1 MGSTQGILWKTK
13 IGDKFYKASTFGYEQ
28 GFIGHEAINEVIV
41 SHFLSLIGVPHIEYS
56 LEEMEI
62 STDYGT
68 FNTYVSVS
76 KEFKNGRS
84 VIHYEDFEK
93 QEKPTGMSSIDFI
106 KKIGQSEYV
115 YQMLFADYCIINR
128 DRHGANID
136 LFSESEFVPLYDN
149 GLSFVAP
156 CLNNESA
163 VSKFMPMRDYRV
175 NNYIG
180 SRSLKENLLL
190 IPKGFLTL
198 KRLDMKDMHSFIWE
212 LPISSVH
219 CEMVWRILKERWEY
233 ATEICNPKLL

>member
-1 MGSTQGILWKTK
+1 MHSTQGILWKTK

-41 SHFLSLIGVPHIEYS
+41 SHFLSLIDIPHIEYT
-56 LEEMEI
+56 LEEMKI

-68 FNTYVSVS
+68 FTTYVSVS
-76 KEFKNGRS
+76 QDFKKGRS
-84 VIHYEDFEK
+84 TMHYEDFEDA
-93 QEKPTGMSSIDFI
+93 EKPIGMQSIDFL
-106 KKIGQSEYV
+106 KMIGQSEYV
-115 YQMLFADYCIINR
+115 YQMFFVDYCIINR

-136 LFSESEFVPLYDN
+136 LFSSSEFVPLYDN

-163 VSKFMPMRDYRV
+163 VAKFIPMKDYKV

-180 SRSLKENLLL
+180 SRSLKENLLS
-190 IPKGFLTL
+190 IPKGILAL
-198 KRLDMKDMHSFIWE
+198 KRMDMKDMHSFIWQ

-219 CEMVWRILKERWEY
+219 CDMIWRILKGRWEY
-233 ATEICNPKLL
+233 ATALCNPKLL